1 MLGKTFGVTPASI
14 VVSSSCGMVPLRH
27 GAISENRM
35 GLQERLQHEVRK
47 VDSSGRLSLGRDRVG
62 EQYDINES
70 EDGTIVLTPVAVIP
84 KRELWLHNNPE
95 AKALVL
101 RGLADSAA
109 GRTRD
114 GGDFTQYL
122 SEPDEE

>member
-1 MLGKTFGVTPASI
+1 MAP
-14 VVSSSCGMVPLRH
+14 R
-27 GAISENRM
+27 
-35 GLQERLQHEVRK
+35 ERLQHEVRK
-47 VDSSGRLSLGRDRVG
+47 VDTSGRLSLGRDKAG
-62 EQYDINES
+62 EQYDVDEA
-70 EDGTIVLTPVAVIP
+70 EDGKIVLTPVAVIP

-95 AKALVL
+95 AKAMVL

-122 SEPDEE
+122 SEPDED